1 MKTLLLS
8 VLATWGLVLPA
19 PAQDARPAPPQPPA
33 ILFPL
38 IQPGGTLDLTMVSAR
53 QLFREL
59 DANSD
64 EKLDGADIAF
74 EKAVAAAGFR
84 ASALMRI
91 MTADLDGDG
100 AVTEQEL
107 LSKLRYD
114 QRRND
119 PASGAAAK
127 VRAERDAAQIREAM
141 AADTDKD
148 DRITS
153 EEAVGLGMAWMA
165 RNDSSPQSS
174 SARLRELLE
183 QAGVDPLSAE
193 QFMRI
198 AADLFGATDA
208 DGNGTISQGEFSALR
223 KRMEERQRH
232 SAMAEQQRKAEA
244 ARRGC
249 TLPKPSA
256 AAKVLL
262 LSAYEGDAL
271 STATID
277 TQDAEVRT
285 ASITVEPGDEP
296 LYVVA
301 LSYRAMIWRL
311 SGAVERIERAVLASQ
326 SVVETGVSGSDVRP
340 LAGITG
346 IDAGKVTFLPKPRC
360 LGYFSETPSIEAART
375 IGIVRG
381 ETGKAPIVAARYSVS
396 DVAIPSATLQPHRDR
411 SAARTAIRTRR
422 DGTSYSIDPNGIP
435 RSEAVRNDEL
445 ENEAL
450 RFYPGG
456 VVEIDAGAVVASGK
470 AARYEVLPSQVGLLQ
485 LVRSGALSRNRK
497 GEFLIKEKIRFPAG
511 LYGAHSV
518 RFLLLSG
525 VPAPEGDSGHSC
537 TYSEETGQPIPGG
550 PVSC

>member
-1 MKTLLLS
+1 MKTLLFS
-8 VLATWGLVLPA
+8 ALAIWGLALPA
-19 PAQDARPAPPQPPA
+19 LAQDTRPEPPA

-38 IQPGGTLDLTMVSAR
+38 IQPGGTLDLTIVSAR

-64 EKLDGADIAF
+64 GALNGADIAF
-74 EKAVAAAGFR
+74 EKAIAAAGFR

-107 LSKLRYD
+107 LSKQRYD

-127 VRAERDAAQIREAM
+127 ARAERDAAQIREAM
-141 AADTDKD
+141 AIDTDKD
-148 DRITS
+148 GRITS

-174 SARLRELLE
+174 GGRLRELLE
-183 QAGVDPLSAE
+183 QTGTDTVSTE
-193 QFMRI
+193 QFMDI
-198 AADLFGATDA
+198 ATDLFKATDA
-208 DGNGTISQGEFSALR
+208 DGNGTISQGEFPALR

-232 SAMAEQQRKAEA
+232 AAMAEQQRKAEA
-244 ARRGC
+244 ARKAC
-249 TLPKPSA
+249 ALPKPSS

-271 STATID
+271 STATIE
-277 TQDAEVRT
+277 TQDVEVRT

-301 LSYRAMIWRL
+301 LSHRAMIWRL
-311 SGAVERIERAVLASQ
+311 SGAAERVERVVLASQ
-326 SVVETGVSGSDVRP
+326 SIVEAGVSRSDVRP

-346 IDAGKVTFLPKPRC
+346 IPADKVTFLPKPLC
-360 LGYFSETPSIEAART
+360 LSYFSETPSIEAART
-375 IGIVRG
+375 IGIVKG
-381 ETGKAPIVAARYSVS
+381 ETGRAPIVATRYSVS
-396 DVAIPSATLQPHRDR
+396 DVAIPSATLQPSRDR
-411 SAARTAIRTRR
+411 SAARTAIRTRG

-435 RSEAVRNDEL
+435 RPEAARNNEL
-445 ENEAL
+445 ESEAL

-456 VVEIDAGAVVASGK
+456 VVEIDAGAVVASGE
-470 AARYEVLPSQVGLLQ
+470 AARYEVLPSQAGLLQ

-497 GEFLIKEKIRFPAG
+497 GDFLIKQKIRFPAG

-525 VPAPEGDSGHSC
+525 VPVPDGDPGHSC
-537 TYSEETGQPIPGG
+537 AVSEETGQPLAG
-550 PVSC
+550 VRTSC

>member
-8 VLATWGLVLPA
+8 ALTTWGLALPA
-19 PAQDARPAPPQPPA
+19 LAQDARPAPPQPPA

-84 ASALMRI
+84 ASALMRF
-91 MTADLDGDG
+91 MSADLNGDG
-100 AVTEQEL
+100 SVTEQEL

-114 QRRND
+114 QRRNE

-127 VRAERDAAQIREAM
+127 VRAERDAAQIRESM

-148 DRITS
+148 GRITS
-153 EEAVGLGMAWMA
+153 EEAVGLGTAWMA
-165 RNDSSPQSS
+165 RNDNSPQSS

-183 QAGVDPLSAE
+183 QAGTDALSTE
-193 QFMRI
+193 QFMGI
-198 AADLFGATDA
+198 VTDLFGATDA
-208 DGNGTISQGEFSALR
+208 DGNGTISQGEFLVLR

-232 SAMAEQQRKAEA
+232 SAMVEQQRKAEA
-244 ARRGC
+244 ARKAC
-249 TLPKPSA
+249 TLPKPST

-262 LSAYEGDAL
+262 LSAYQGDAL

-301 LSYRAMIWRL
+301 LSHQPMIWRL
-311 SGAVERIERAVLASQ
+311 SGAAERVERVVLASQ
-326 SVVETGVSGSDVRP
+326 SVIEAGVSGSDVRP
-340 LAGITG
+340 LAGVTG
-346 IDAGKVTFLPKPRC
+346 ISADKVIFLPKPSC
-360 LGYFSETPSIEAART
+360 LSHFSETPSIEAART
-375 IGIVRG
+375 IGIVRS
-381 ETGKAPIVAARYSVS
+381 ETGKAPIVAAHYTIS
-396 DVAIPSATLQPHRDR
+396 DVAIPSATLQPSRDR
-411 SAARTAIRTRR
+411 SAARTAIRSRR
-422 DGTSYSIDPNGIP
+422 DGTAYSTDPNGIP
-435 RSEAVRNDEL
+435 RPEAVREYEL
-445 ENEAL
+445 ENEAM

-456 VVEIDAGAVVASGK
+456 VVEIDAGTVVASGK

-485 LVRSGALSRNRK
+485 LVRSGALSRNLK
-497 GEFLIKEKIRFPAG
+497 GDFLIRQKIRFPAG

-550 PVSC
+550 SISC